1 MSQSNTTS
9 PGEAVAK
16 RSEQRLDALYWRYA
30 GDAVR
35 LAFLITG
42 DRHAAE
48 DIAQDAFVRLFG
60 RYLDL
65 RNPEAFEVYLRR
77 TVVNLS
83 RDRFR
88 RLKLERD
95 REPRLRSRDHEPE
108 EGSRVDDR
116 DVIRHAL
123 RRLPHRQ
130 RAALVLRYYVDLSEE
145 QTADVLRCSVPA
157 VKSLLT
163 RATSSLRKQMR
174 GETA

>member
-1 MSQSNTTS
+1 LNTTS
-9 PGEAVAK
+9 LGEAVAK
-16 RSEQRLDALYWRYA
+16 RSEQRLDALYWRFA

-60 RYLDL
+60 RYQDL

-88 RLKLERD
+88 RLRLERD
-95 REPRLRSRDHEPE
+95 RVVRLRSDGHEPE
-108 EGSRVDDR
+108 AGSQIENR

-123 RRLPHRQ
+123 QRLPHRQ
-130 RAALVLRYYVDLSEE
+130 RAALILRYYVDLSEE

-157 VKSLLT
+157 VKSLVT
-163 RATSSLRKQMR
+163 RATTSLRKQMR
-174 GETA
+174 GATP